1 MLNAK
6 AVPMRVSIDFFLMS
20 IMLLIAITNLSGC
33 REKPSIPQ
41 EGDVVVWK
49 QRSEL
54 IIKAKLGQRREHI
67 ITNPKTDPLLFNPRY
82 ERFIGQFPID
92 YKPKPFPKLTEKE
105 FIDFEYEYASGK
117 GILNI
122 GHTTQFHLMLN
133 GVKAKATDA
142 SPYGGEGLDDP
153 NQVKVFIHGHGT
165 QPILT
170 KSGVKRAPYNTQQYF
185 ERELMKKLNVSSK
198 KTKNGLDCY
207 FFHDKARGK
216 RCFGQSTYPSIS
228 GFHFYVSPFLRATGK
243 KKNILVYSQEFIY
256 GGIEIQ
262 WFTEQQNM
270 YRAREIDAAIW
281 RLLEAWNISPVTTP
295 TQTTIN
301 LKGL

>member
-1 MLNAK
+1 VIIMDGVVMNKEYEILNISK
-6 AVPMRVSIDFFLMS
+6 ARVGVFLMP
-20 IMLLIAITNLSGC
+20 MLFVVVTMVSLSGC
-33 REKPSIPQ
+33 GEKSPIPK
-41 EGDVVVWK
+41 EGDIVVWK

-67 ITNPKTDPLLFNPRY
+67 ITNPETDPLLFNPRY

-92 YKPKPFPKLTEKE
+92 YKLKPFPKFTEKE
-105 FIDFEYEYASGK
+105 FIAFEEAYASGK

-133 GVKAKATDA
+133 GVKAKATDKN
-142 SPYGGEGLDDP
+142 PLGGGGIDDP

-165 QPILT
+165 KPIIT

-185 ERELMKKLNVSSK
+185 ERELMKELDVSSK
-198 KTKNGLDCY
+198 ETKNGLDCY

-228 GFHFYVSPFLRATGK
+228 GFSFYVSPDTKYRIYVTSK
-243 KKNILVYSQEFIY
+243 EFIY
-256 GGIEIQ
+256 GGIKIQ
-262 WFTEQQNM
+262 WFTDQKNI
-270 YRAREIDAAIW
+270 YRARDIDAAIW
-281 RLLEAWNISPVTTP
+281 RLLEAWNISPTVKD
-295 TQTTIN
+295 I
-301 LKGL
+301 KH